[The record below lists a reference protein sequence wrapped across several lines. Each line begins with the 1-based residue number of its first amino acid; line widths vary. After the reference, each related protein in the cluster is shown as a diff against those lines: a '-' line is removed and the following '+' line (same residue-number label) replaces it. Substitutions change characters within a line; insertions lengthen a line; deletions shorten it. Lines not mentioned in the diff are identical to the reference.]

1 MSEAAKS
8 YTDAGRYRAVNPS
21 GVSTRGGRGYAPR
34 NRGIAELRRPCNFLP
49 PPESIKGD
57 GRSFRFP
64 RISFIGP
71 GLFGGLSAL
80 NGVAV
85 TTQTGPAGAQNA
97 SVVSSYAA
105 KRNETLTAI
114 SPNVPA
120 DTNATCW
127 HAIAPDGRFVYTS
140 NPPSGSNSGFSISLQ
155 GALTPI
161 AGTSCTRCQPRARI
175 WTPQSVRTAGSSTP

>member
-21 GVSTRGGRGYAPR
+21 GVSTRGGRGYVPR
-34 NRGIAELRRPCNFLP
+34 NRGVAELRCPCNFLP

-71 GLFGGLSAL
+71 GLFGVLFAL

-97 SVVSSYAA
+97 SVVSSYAVN
-105 KRNETLTAI
+105 RNETLTAI
-114 SPNVPA
+114 SMKP
-120 DTNATCW
+120 
-127 HAIAPDGRFVYTS
+127 IYAPGVT
-140 NPPSGSNSGFSISLQ
+140 LQ
-155 GALTPI
+155 GSMEVERGLLTE
-161 AGTSCTRCQPRARI
+161 
-175 WTPQSVRTAGSSTP
+175 QSGPHGRNCSVI

>member
-21 GVSTRGGRGYAPR
+21 GVSTRGGRGYVPR
-34 NRGIAELRRPCNFLP
+34 NRGVAELRCPCNFLP

-71 GLFGGLSAL
+71 GLFGVLFAL

-97 SVVSSYAA
+97 SVVSSYAVN
-105 KRNETLTAI
+105 RNETLTAI

-120 DTNATCW
+120 DANAPCW
-127 HAIAPDGRFVYTS
+127 HAIAYGRYVRNQS
-140 NPPSGSNSGFSISLQ
+140 RPNSY
-155 GALTPI
+155 
-161 AGTSCTRCQPRARI
+161 
-175 WTPQSVRTAGSSTP
+175 